1 MSPFLDTERH
11 AAHQLMNT
19 VHSAALVAGICAVML
34 VSSFL
39 IAGWGG
45 VAVAAILVGIAFGL
59 GPRVSPDRIMRLYRA
74 QMVDPAAG
82 GQLTRIVEILADRAE
97 LKSHPRLYVVPS
109 LTLNAFAT
117 GTPDRAAIAV
127 TEGLLRRM
135 SLREIAG
142 VLAHE
147 MSHIRNND
155 LFVMGLADIMTR
167 FTQILAY
174 VALGLAILNIPA
186 MLLGLETFPWA
197 AILLLYLAPT
207 VTSLLQL
214 ALSRA
219 REFDADMEA
228 AGLTGDPIGLAS
240 ALTSLERYQ
249 GRFWEDLMFPVPARR
264 IPQPSL
270 LRSHPE
276 TAERV
281 ARLKEVVTTS
291 AAAQPL
297 VFIDEPMFTMVG
309 LGPAQLAPRY
319 RWPGLWY

>member
-1 MSPFLDTERH
+1 MSPFLDTERY
-11 AAHQLMNT
+11 AAHQWCNT
-19 VHSAALVAGICAVML
+19 LQTATLIAGIGAVML
-34 VSSFL
+34 VSAYL
-39 IAGWGG
+39 IGGWIG
-45 VAVAAILVGIAFGL
+45 AAAAAIVVGVVFGL
-59 GPRVSPDRIMRLYRA
+59 GPRISPEGIMRMYRG
-74 QMVDPAAG
+74 QLVDPAAG

-97 LKSHPRLYVVPS
+97 LKAHPRLYVIPS

-142 VLAHE
+142 VVAHE

-155 LFVMGLADIMTR
+155 LFVMGLADLMTR
-167 FTQILAY
+167 LTQVLAY
-174 VALGLAILNIPA
+174 LAFGLALLNIPA
-186 MLLGLETFPWA
+186 LLLGLETFSWI

-207 VTSLLQL
+207 VASLLQL
-214 ALSRA
+214 ALSRS

-228 AGLTGDPIGLAS
+228 AGLTGDPLGLAA
-240 ALTSLERYQ
+240 ALSLLERYE

-276 TAERV
+276 TAERI
-281 ARLKEVVTTS
+281 ARLKDVGTQQV
-291 AAAQPL
+291 AAPI
-297 VFIDEPMFTMVG
+297 VFVDEPMFTMVG